1 MQKEAGPMPTPKT
14 SLQSTQSNAI
24 FKGTENGEKK
34 EIEVFL
40 MAEIMISGRV
50 WKLPSFNKKSCPKGR
65 KTEAKTDGVLNTLM
79 TRLVYAIMPCR
90 TAFLFVFVML
100 CYVNKTW

>member
-14 SLQSTQSNAI
+14 LLQSTQSNAI

-34 EIEVFL
+34 EIELFL

-50 WKLPSFNKKSCPKGR
+50 
-65 KTEAKTDGVLNTLM
+65 
-79 TRLVYAIMPCR
+79 
-90 TAFLFVFVML
+90 
-100 CYVNKTW
+100 